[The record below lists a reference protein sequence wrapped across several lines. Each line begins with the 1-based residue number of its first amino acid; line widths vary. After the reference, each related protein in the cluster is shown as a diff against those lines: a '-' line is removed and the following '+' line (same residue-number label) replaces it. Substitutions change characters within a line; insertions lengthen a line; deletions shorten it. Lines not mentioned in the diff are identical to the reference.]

1 MTGLEITLTTSLAVV
16 WVLGAYVAYAGASI
30 IGRMDHGGLSKI
42 VTLVTWPFVVLWVIC
57 T

>member
-1 MTGLEITLTTSLAVV
+1 MTGLEITLTASLAVV
-16 WVLGAYVAYAGASI
+16 WVLGAYATYAGASI
-30 IGRMDHGGLSKI
+30 VGRMDHGGAAKI